1 MTAFIRLHALVDT
14 DEVDTIVAGAPV
26 DLVRFQ
32 DAAAALPID
41 GRPALGEGIA
51 RSAAGVTQLAA

>member
-14 DEVDTIVAGAPV
+14 DEVDAIVADAPV

-32 DAAAALPID
+32 EAAAALPID
-41 GRPALGEGIA
+41 ERPALGEWIA
-51 RSAAGVTQLAA
+51 RFNARVTQLAA